1 MPVLEAP
8 SEIIRKEI
16 VNLHRVVY
24 KSKLGKHITNNILVP
39 ILEKLDVTIDA
50 MIDWMAFLLRDEIQF
65 LLSTASPSGF
75 VYTIYYVDPSMPYG
89 QKAVEIGEYTPSERG
104 GPPKSPKGSGGDMPQ
119 SGTLYQSIFYEIE
132 GGTIKIGIRDLQSPY
147 ALWYNPDWPGKLFQF
162 ADNEV
167 QPGRTGVY
175 GPALDNPSIEGEGEE
190 RAWAYRPFWRSAMA
204 KIKPEIKKRFR
215 EEFSKALQ
223 EATKRPTVKRA
234 IVIRFNWESK

>member
-39 ILEKLDVTIDA
+39 ILEKLDVAVDA

-75 VYTIYYVDPSMPYG
+75 VYSIYYVDPSMPAG
-89 QKAVEIGEYTPSERG
+89 QKSVKIGEYTPSERG
-104 GPPKSPKGSGGDMPQ
+104 GPPKSPVGSGGDMPQ
-119 SGTLYQSIFYEIE
+119 SGTLYQSIFYEIK

-162 ADNEV
+162 ADNAV
-167 QPGRTGVY
+167 QPGRTSIY
-175 GPALDNPSIEGEGEE
+175 GPALEGIGGEGG
-190 RAWAYRPFWRSAMA
+190 YRPFWRAAMA
-204 KIKPEIKKRFR
+204 KIRPELKRRFK
-215 EEFSKALQ
+215 EEFGKALQ